1 MPLAK
6 RRSERSLGSSFSSLS
21 WSCLFGLDD
30 EIDDES
36 SLSNFQQQSL
46 SVFESDHL
54 WAHFKAHLAENNI
67 HTAAGVKAMLP
78 MFVND
83 RVMDGSVQSER
94 DASLGTRSI
103 STVGSSVEES
113 SGTRNN
119 RYPAAMRRQES
130 FGRNAVKYGSKLSR
144 TSSAGSSRSINT
156 AENDMDTY
164 YEAIRGDTRFLC
176 NDANTEKDVNLLTS
190 VSRRLS
196 KMTSESVASK
206 RFSSASIAASPSRD
220 RHSLTNEF
228 KDPPSS
234 YTSETSNAQASPT
247 PMDESSGYARSRPK
261 FRRPSTYTDDD
272 DDVSTHEHQLL
283 ADFVDKTRRPSESSI
298 QSELSREIAELAEN
312 VLLDTAGQH
321 ESPDVSSL
329 VGTLYPKSFS
339 YQPQRRRKEDH
350 LQESDDPAF
359 NKDSKNE
366 RNDSNS
372 HKNDVVH
379 KDDRKE
385 VPSYATSDTLLV
397 EWGECDS
404 TSTDEDCCEDGT
416 RFDDSDRAVINRGN
430 LVCNSHEE
438 EEEDSTIAAGS
449 EEVPKSRR
457 GMLVEVF
464 STFSL
469 GKGNR

>member
-30 EIDDES
+30 ELDDEG

-46 SVFESDHL
+46 SVFESDHM

-94 DASLGTRSI
+94 AASLGTRSI

-113 SGTRNN
+113 HGTRNN
-119 RYPAAMRRQES
+119 RSIYPSHLRRQES

-164 YEAIRGDTRFLC
+164 YEAIRGDTGFLC
-176 NDANTEKDVNLLTS
+176 NDASTEKDINLLTS

-206 RFSSASIAASPSRD
+206 RFSSASITASPSRD
-220 RHSLTNEF
+220 RHSLTNEC

-234 YTSETSNAQASPT
+234 YTSETSNARVSPAL
-247 PMDESSGYARSRPK
+247 MEESSGYARSRPM

-272 DDVSTHEHQLL
+272 DDVSTHGHQA
-283 ADFVDKTRRPSESSI
+283 ADFGDKTRRSSESSI
-298 QSELSREIAELAEN
+298 RSELSKEIAELAEN
-312 VLLDTAGQH
+312 VLLDATGQH

-329 VGTLYPKSFS
+329 VDTLYPKSFS

-359 NKDSKNE
+359 NKDSENE

-372 HKNDVVH
+372 LKNDVVH

-385 VPSYATSDTLLV
+385 VPSYATSDALLV

-404 TSTDEDCCEDGT
+404 TSTDEDCRDDGA

-430 LVCNSHEE
+430 RVCNSHE
-438 EEEDSTIAAGS
+438 EEEDSTIAAES

-464 STFSL
+464 SSFSL